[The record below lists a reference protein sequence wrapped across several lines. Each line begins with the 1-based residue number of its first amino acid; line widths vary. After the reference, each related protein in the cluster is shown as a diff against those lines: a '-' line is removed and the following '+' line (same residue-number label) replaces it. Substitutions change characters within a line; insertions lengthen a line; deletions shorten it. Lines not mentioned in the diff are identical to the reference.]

1 MVVWFSS
8 AVPAVFVFVTARV
21 NVSVASPVLLTV
33 RMYVLFTPSAVVALA
48 VTAVMLTSHAVK
60 LSSSNLAHSV
70 ALPTFDTLTV
80 NPPRLTVELFVLKA
94 MTAL

>member
-48 VTAVMLTSHAVK
+48 VTAVMLTLTATTVVMIHLVTS
-60 LSSSNLAHSV
+60 
-70 ALPTFDTLTV
+70 DTL
-80 NPPRLTVELFVLKA
+80 PFA
-94 MTAL
+94 